1 MINNRKLLNGYFE
14 SLQIDDTVEALRI
27 VDKID
32 KIGRENVKKE
42 LIEEIGVREATAE
55 ELLDFIGITGSITEI
70 LSQLKA
76 KKIFKTK
83 DLSKVLRN

>member
-32 KIGRENVKKE
+32 KIGRENVKK
-42 LIEEIGVREATAE
+42 RT
-55 ELLDFIGITGSITEI
+55 DR
-70 LSQLKA
+70 
-76 KKIFKTK
+76 
-83 DLSKVLRN
+83 RNRS